1 MGKTKK
7 KSVRAQRRKANEK
20 KFFVYAIG
28 ITLIILVLMFFIF
41 KSVIG

>member
-1 MGKTKK
+1 MAKSKR

-20 KFFVYAIG
+20 KFYIYAIG

-41 KSVIG
+41 KSVVG